1 LRRAWQTFAAGVA
14 NVCSGRGKA
23 LLRAWQHLAA
33 GAKRRWLFWLIAI
46 LLTLQSHGKDT
57 KKIREMQVFGQLKS
71 GNFGRFGII
80 A

>member
-1 LRRAWQTFAAGVA
+1 VA
-14 NVCSGRGKA
+14 NVCSGRGKV
-23 LLRAWQHLAA
+23 LWRAWQHLAA

-57 KKIREMQVFGQLKS
+57 KKNREMQVFGQLKS